1 MGADKPGFCATDID
15 VTLCELHISGTQAL
29 HFPALE
35 YETGLENI
43 FDEIVVPRLAIHC
56 NHVAG
61 RLFRLFAAHQFDR
74 VGFDGDAIIR
84 RVLLSV
90 PGICMRIA
98 AIIADQRK
106 IMLSNQAADPAK
118 RSSLHGH
125 WSSRMAFVLAVTGSA
140 VGLGNIWKFPYVVGQ
155 NGGGA
160 FVLVYLACVA
170 LIGMPVMMSEILMGR
185 RGRRN
190 PIATM
195 ALLGAEEGKSRNW
208 KWVGGMGVLAGI
220 LILSFYSVIG
230 GWTLSYVINSASGI
244 FTDATA
250 SDVTRIRDAFTGSW
264 KTMGLFHTL
273 FMGLTIFVVAR
284 GVERGLEQAVRF
296 MVPALL
302 LLMVILLGYSISSGH
317 FGEGLAFMFAPDFS
331 KLTWDTVLAA
341 MGQAFFTLSIGMGAV
356 MAYGAYLPEETSIT
370 SASATV
376 ALADTAIAI
385 LAGLVIFPLVFA
397 NGLDPADGPGL
408 VFITLPLAFGQ
419 MSGGTFFS
427 TVFFVL
433 LSFAAWTS
441 AISLMEPAV
450 AWVVEQFNR
459 TRAQAAIMI
468 GVLIWAAGFGTV
480 LSFNELSDFRFWR
493 GTIFDNL
500 DHLTINILLPLGGVL
515 IVVFAGWVMC
525 RNSTADELGS
535 SGAIY
540 KLWRVLARYVAPIG
554 ILFVF
559 LKAIGLLPDLS

>member
-1 MGADKPGFCATDID
+1 
-15 VTLCELHISGTQAL
+15 
-29 HFPALE
+29 
-35 YETGLENI
+35 
-43 FDEIVVPRLAIHC
+43 
-56 NHVAG
+56 
-61 RLFRLFAAHQFDR
+61 
-74 VGFDGDAIIR
+74 
-84 RVLLSV
+84 
-90 PGICMRIA
+90 
-98 AIIADQRK
+98 
-106 IMLSNQAADPAK
+106 MLSNQAADPAK
-118 RSSLHGH
+118 RTSLHGH
-125 WSSRMAFVLAVTGSA
+125 WSSRMAFILAVTGSA
-140 VGLGNIWKFPYVVGQ
+140 VGLGNIWKFPYVAGQ

-160 FVLVYLACVA
+160 FVLIYLACVA
-170 LIGMPVMMSEILMGR
+170 IIGMPVMMSEILMGR

-195 ALLGAEEGKSRNW
+195 ALLGREEGKSGNW

-230 GWTLSYVINSASGI
+230 GWTLSYVFKSASGL
-244 FTDATA
+244 FNNA
-250 SDVTRIRDAFTGSW
+250 SAADITGIRDGFVGSW
-264 KTMGLFHTL
+264 QTMSLFHTL
-273 FMGLTIFVVAR
+273 FMGLSIFVVAR

-302 LLMVILLGYSISSGH
+302 VLMVILLGYSVSSGY
-317 FGEGLAFMFAPDFS
+317 FGEGLAFMFEPDFS
-331 KLTWDTVLAA
+331 KVTWDTVLAA

-356 MAYGAYLPEETSIT
+356 MAYGAYLPEETSIS

-376 ALADTAIAI
+376 AIADTMIAI

-427 TVFFVL
+427 TLFFVL

-450 AWVVEQFNR
+450 AWVVEKFNR
-459 TRAQAAIMI
+459 TRAQAAIFM
-468 GVLIWAAGFGTV
+468 GLLIWIVGFGTV
-480 LSFNELSDFRFWR
+480 LSFNVLSEFKFWR
-493 GTIFDNL
+493 GMIFDNL
-500 DHLTINILLPLGGVL
+500 DHLTINIMLPLGGVL

-525 RNSTADELGS
+525 RNSTADELG
-535 SGAIY
+535 GAGAVY
-540 KLWRVLARYVAPIG
+540 KLWRILARYVAPIG

-559 LKAIGLLPDLS
+559 LKAVGLLPELS